1 MDKFLGSNKIQT
13 AIFISGKGSN
23 LKNLYKFS
31 KSKNSPIEIIV
42 VISSN
47 RNAKGLIF
55 AKQKKIINKTF
66 RFQNQYQDET
76 KILNYLKKKKIKLI
90 CLAGFMKIL
99 SKTFIQKFNE
109 KILNI
114 HPSLL
119 PKYKGI
125 NTHERVIKNKENFS
139 GCTVH
144 YVNSKL
150 DSGRIILR
158 KKIKLIKKETPQT
171 LAKKILKEEHILY
184 PKAIKKIFNL

>member
-1 MDKFLGSNKIQT
+1 MEKFHGLNKVQT

-23 LKNLYKFS
+23 FKNLYKFS
-31 KSKNSPIEIIV
+31 KSKNSPIEIV
-42 VISSN
+42 FVISSN
-47 RNAKGLIF
+47 KKAKGLIF
-55 AKQKKIINKTF
+55 AKRKRINNKTF
-66 RFQNQYQDET
+66 EFQNRFKDEIQ
-76 KILNYLKKKKIKLI
+76 ILDYLKKKKIKLI

-99 SKTFIQKFNE
+99 SKTFIQKFNG

-150 DSGRIILR
+150 NSGRIILR